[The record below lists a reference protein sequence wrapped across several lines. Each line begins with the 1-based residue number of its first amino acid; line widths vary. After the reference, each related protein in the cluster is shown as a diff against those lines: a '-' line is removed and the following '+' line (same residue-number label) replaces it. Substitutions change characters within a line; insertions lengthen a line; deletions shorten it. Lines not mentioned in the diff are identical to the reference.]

1 MVQLISLIVFVALT
15 PSLLVY
21 ASAPGDNQARPEI
34 NQIDQVKNKL
44 TQIIE
49 NVAKKVNK
57 VDAPFSGN
65 SAPVVIPAQVENN
78 KTSPEKKQSS
88 AEKKQNKVPKEIV
101 DMKEV
106 EKQAEFASQVTGVR
120 KEFLM
125 GMLVVESDL
134 GKNTGK
140 CTYQEV
146 KAGAEKAH
154 EKGLLSKRAWQT
166 FQERKKIIGDIA
178 DNLGYD
184 AEQLRVS
191 CNPDYAGT
199 GGAMGIPQF
208 MPDTWMEYKDR
219 ISSIVGTSDPD
230 PWNVRDGVLAMA
242 LKVSDVPGV
251 TDHNVWAERAA
262 SKLYL
267 SGTTSVSYDWYASQI
282 QYWARNYGQLIG

>member
-1 MVQLISLIVFVALT
+1 MIVFAALT
-15 PSLLVY
+15 PSFLAY
-21 ASAPGDNQARPEI
+21 ASAPSDNQARPEV

-44 TQIIE
+44 GQILE
-49 NVAKKVNK
+49 NVTEKVNNS
-57 VDAPFSGN
+57 DAFFLEN
-65 SAPVVIPAQVENN
+65 SAPVVISAPAENN
-78 KTSPEKKQSS
+78 PINQNNQVKKQPLVEKKP
-88 AEKKQNKVPKEIV
+88 KKAPKEIT

-125 GMLVVESDL
+125 GMLVVESNL

-146 KAGAEKAH
+146 KDGAEKAH
-154 EKGLLSKRAWQT
+154 EQGLLSKQAWQT
-166 FQERKKIIGDIA
+166 FQERKKIINDVA
-178 DNLGYD
+178 DSLEYD
-184 AEQLRVS
+184 AEQLKVS
-191 CNPDYAGT
+191 CNPAYAGT

-219 ISSIVGTSDPD
+219 IASIVGTNNPD

-251 TDHNVWAERAA
+251 TEHNVWAERAA

-282 QYWARNYGQLIG
+282 QYWANNYGQLIG